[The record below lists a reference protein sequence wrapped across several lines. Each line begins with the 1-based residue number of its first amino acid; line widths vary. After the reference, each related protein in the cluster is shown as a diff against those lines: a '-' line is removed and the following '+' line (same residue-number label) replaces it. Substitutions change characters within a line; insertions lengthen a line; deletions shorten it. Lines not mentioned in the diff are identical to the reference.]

1 MYYRDDAILGNRQ
14 RSLQAVL
21 YTRNMYLCTMCC
33 LHLHECVF
41 FSCIPKLPTFPIL
54 PAIVVGTP
62 SHQIHL
68 ASFLLALSLSLS
80 LSFTGLFRALSSFL
94 CFHTSYSHS
103 TPTIFFAI
111 MPLAFIGHLP
121 ATLLHYRSCFLVLCD
136 FYVYRPENE
145 CCFSFA
151 VRNFAQSWPFLI
163 ALPRIG
169 TYNNN
174 NNALRAAH
182 AKSGQQRAESNNKK
196 WRFIIIARLAVW
208 LFGQSVDC
216 YYLIVLLFVVFGCA
230 AILHFYFRIY
240 FIVI

>member
-1 MYYRDDAILGNRQ
+1 MHSQASHIPYTTRHCRWNAIAPN
-14 RSLQAVL
+14 SL
-21 YTRNMYLCTMCC
+21 
-33 LHLHECVF
+33 
-41 FSCIPKLPTFPIL
+41 SK
-54 PAIVVGTP
+54 
-62 SHQIHL
+62 
-68 ASFLLALSLSLS
+68 LLACALTISLSLC
-80 LSFTGLFRALSSFL
+80 LTGLIRALSSFL